1 VQPSFG
7 VSRPTCQWCAFVR
20 IDDYVASFHSRFP
33 FLDPSIPPWQV
44 TAQLSG
50 VLEQLATLLSSSS
63 FRNFD
68 GVLVHDTA
76 TIEAGAVVKA
86 PAIISDG
93 CFIASTAYVRGGVF
107 LDRGVVIGPGC
118 EVKTAVIMANSTLA
132 HFNFV
137 GDSIIG
143 ADVNIEAG
151 AVVANHF
158 NERSDKEVS
167 IYVRG
172 ERIRSGTNKFGAVIG
187 DHCRVGANAVLSPGT
202 VLEPSAVV
210 GRLALVDQAL
220 TSLRPNER
228 PS

>member
-1 VQPSFG
+1 VK
-7 VSRPTCQWCAFVR
+7 
-20 IDDYVASFHSRFP
+20 IDDYVTSFHSRFP
-33 FLDPSIPPWQV
+33 FLDLSIQPWQV

-50 VLEQLATLLSSSS
+50 ILEQLARLLSASG

-68 GVLVHDTA
+68 GVLVHNTA
-76 TIEAGAVVKA
+76 SIEAGAVVKA

-107 LDRGVVIGPGC
+107 LDREVTIGPGC
-118 EVKTAVIMANSTLA
+118 EVKGAVIMADSSLA

-158 NERSDKEVS
+158 NERRDKEVR
-167 IYVRG
+167 IYVG
-172 ERIRSGTNKFGAVIG
+172 GQEIRSGTNKFGAVIG

-220 TSLRPNER
+220 TSVPPNKR
-228 PS
+228 CS